1 MAMKLLIL
9 FCVLVLAGCGV
20 QVEPTVV
27 ATATP
32 TLAATATATITFS
45 PIATATVEPTVTP
58 TSSPTTT
65 STATAMPSATPT
77 ATAAPLAEV
86 VGDLYALQYVL
97 AGVQVMTISE
107 MERDAAAIR
116 AGEMEQ
122 VPPGKLLG
130 MALGLNMVDE
140 ELARRAE
147 AATDAPAWL
156 AGYTERIRENT
167 VALGTVIGRWM
178 RGETT
183 SATIQAE
190 LAPVRSACEWALSD
204 LLDELKRAGVS
215 QVEIDALEAQV
226 LDVME
231 AE

>member
-1 MAMKLLIL
+1 
-9 FCVLVLAGCGV
+9 
-20 QVEPTVV
+20 
-27 ATATP
+27 
-32 TLAATATATITFS
+32 
-45 PIATATVEPTVTP
+45 
-58 TSSPTTT
+58 
-65 STATAMPSATPT
+65 MPSATPT
-77 ATAAPLAEV
+77 ATAALLGEV
-86 VGDLYALQYVL
+86 AGDLYALQYVL

-122 VPPGKLLG
+122 VSPGKLLG

-156 AGYTERIRENT
+156 AGYTERIRANT

-183 SATIQAE
+183 SATIQEE

-204 LLDELKRAGVS
+204 LLDELGRAGVS
-215 QVEIDALEAQV
+215 QAEIDALEAQV
-226 LDVME
+226 LEVME